1 MFISHKLT
9 IHNCYLYLNLMV
21 DGQGTFLP
29 LIVPPTI
36 YQAGLWSTWLTV
48 LCSLKVDIT
57 LKRTNGDNSF
67 EIWYIQTKTVFS
79 NLF

>member
-1 MFISHKLT
+1 M
-9 IHNCYLYLNLMV
+9 

-57 LKRTNGDNSF
+57 LKRTNRDNSF
-67 EIWYIQTKTVFS
+67 
-79 NLF
+79 